1 MLGHYGWLIPRQEI
15 CHPEAARHQGR
26 VYVKARDVLLPR
38 DARPLTEG
46 DRVEFY
52 LYAEDGHGLGAEEC
66 RLVGSAEPAA
76 TTSLPSQWAFPD
88 LSWSSV
94 KRPRPS
100 ASADGGKRLAKGRG
114 GSGWNVDAPEFV
126 CSKPLEAARD
136 PVLQPEVKGWNVLA
150 AEFVPER
157 ADPEEN
163 ICGLRP
169 SAAEFVP
176 GAVAAG
182 EPHPDAAEFVPMGG
196 GIFDPDEWLTDDEDG
211 SDDERKETAPD
222 GAAQFV
228 PRAVDAGGL
237 RPSAKEFVP
246 TMGAAFDPDEWLT
259 DDEDLADDEGGSE
272 DDRDPGS
279 AVGAQGLRPAA
290 TKFGPQ
296 IDAHMPHNQSSGL
309 TSRIAQIFKADACLS
324 DDDGADSS
332 CASTTVNTDGGG
344 DDSDSGCS
352 IASAAPNKTPEVFPT
367 AGKELAAHLGMGGA
381 GSTAST
387 TDSEGGSP
395 CASDAEAPAAPQA
408 AHNFRLPPGLRRS
421 TCASAAQARAAPRA
435 EPSVGPPPGLPPP
448 SLRVFR
454 SSLLA
459 VRSELYALSY

>member
-1 MLGHYGWLIPRQEI
+1 M
-15 CHPEAARHQGR
+15 
-26 VYVKARDVLLPR
+26 
-38 DARPLTEG
+38 
-46 DRVEFY
+46 
-52 LYAEDGHGLGAEEC
+52 
-66 RLVGSAEPAA
+66 
-76 TTSLPSQWAFPD
+76 
-88 LSWSSV
+88 
-94 KRPRPS
+94 
-100 ASADGGKRLAKGRG
+100 
-114 GSGWNVDAPEFV
+114 
-126 CSKPLEAARD
+126 
-136 PVLQPEVKGWNVLA
+136 
-150 AEFVPER
+150 
-157 ADPEEN
+157 
-163 ICGLRP
+163 
-169 SAAEFVP
+169 
-176 GAVAAG
+176 
-182 EPHPDAAEFVPMGG
+182 
-196 GIFDPDEWLTDDEDG
+196 
-211 SDDERKETAPD
+211 
-222 GAAQFV
+222 
-228 PRAVDAGGL
+228 
-237 RPSAKEFVP
+237 
-246 TMGAAFDPDEWLT
+246 

-309 TSRIAQIFKADACLS
+309 TSRIAQIFKADACFS

-395 CASDAEAPAAPQA
+395 CASDAEAPVAPQA
-408 AHNFRLPPGLRRS
+408 AHNFRLPPGLRR
-421 TCASAAQARAAPRA
+421 AAQARAAPRA
-435 EPSVGPPPGLPPP
+435 ELSVGPPPGLPPP